1 MDLEVF
7 FTADALSAIAYG
19 PTEIRLRRVGF
30 DTFIT
35 PKGHLHRAA

>member
-1 MDLEVF
+1 MASNVF
-7 FTADALSAIAYG
+7 FTADALSAIAYD

-30 DTFIT
+30 DAFFT